1 MQCCAGARRALQLTH
16 RVGILY
22 LQMIPV
28 VVLLLAACAGALA
41 SLAMLLMARGALR
54 PDSPFVPV
62 FCRMEEGACS
72 RVVQHPHARL
82 LGVPNALVGLLYYC
96 GIAGAVL
103 SGNPLLMDAASAAAW
118 VAVAAG
124 VGLGWSLL
132 TVVRAP
138 CPLCWT
144 AHGVNLVL
152 ALLLTF

>member
-1 MQCCAGARRALQLTH
+1 MH

-28 VVLLLAACAGALA
+28 IVLLLVTCAGALT
-41 SLAMLLMARGALR
+41 SLGMLLIGRGALR
-54 PDSPFVPV
+54 PDSRLVPA
-62 FCRMEEGACS
+62 FCRMEEGACR

-96 GIAGAVL
+96 GIAGALVA
-103 SGNPLLMDAASAAAW
+103 GDPVLMDAARAAAW
-118 VAVAAG
+118 LAVAAG
-124 VGLGWSLL
+124 AGLGWSLL

-152 ALLLTF
+152 ALLLTV